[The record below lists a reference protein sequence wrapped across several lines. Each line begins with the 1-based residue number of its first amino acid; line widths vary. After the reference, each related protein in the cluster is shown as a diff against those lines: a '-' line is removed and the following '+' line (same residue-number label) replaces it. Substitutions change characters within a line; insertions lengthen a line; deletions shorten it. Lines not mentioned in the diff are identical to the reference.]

1 MEKIKISSLDTI
13 KPTMLQMGFSAEKF
27 NKEAGFVCQIW
38 NEPKNTYLRKATKES
53 LFSAVISIAQTGLTL
68 TGSDMTEPSRARSLA
83 ELDERLATIFASE
96 AIKQGLAL
104 QLRPTDVVVTPYGK
118 SGTTWTQ
125 QIVHTLRTRGD
136 MDFDDI
142 SRVVPWIEVSPLLG
156 IDLDA
161 EQKANPRAFKSHLS
175 WDVMPRGGR
184 YINVVRDPGDAAV
197 SMFKFQEGWFL
208 EPGAVGVDEFVQST
222 LQHRRYYHHL
232 KSWWPR
238 RNDED
243 VLFLAYEKMLQDTE
257 RTIRRVAEFI
267 GISLDA
273 ELLKL
278 TLEHSS
284 MDFMLQYKD
293 RFDDAML
300 RRYSEEHAG
309 IPSGSDSAKVR
320 AGKSGSS
327 VVLSEETH
335 AMLASVWSEEIT
347 ATLGFPDYAAMI
359 EALD

>member
-1 MEKIKISSLDTI
+1 
-13 KPTMLQMGFSAEKF
+13 
-27 NKEAGFVCQIW
+27 
-38 NEPKNTYLRKATKES
+38 
-53 LFSAVISIAQTGLTL
+53 
-68 TGSDMTEPSRARSLA
+68 MTEPHRPRSLA
-83 ELDERLATIFASE
+83 EMEERTAAVFATE

-104 QLRPTDVVVTPYGK
+104 HLRPTDVVITPYGK

-161 EQKANPRAFKSHLS
+161 EQKADPRAFKSHLS
-175 WDVMPRGGR
+175 WDLMPKGGR

-232 KSWWPR
+232 RSWWPR

-243 VLFLAYEKMLQDTE
+243 VLFLAYEKMLKDAE
-257 RTIRRVAEFI
+257 CTIARIADFI
-267 GISLDA
+267 GIELDD
-273 ELLKL
+273 EL
-278 TLEHSS
+278 E
-284 MDFMLQYKD
+284 
-293 RFDDAML
+293 
-300 RRYSEEHAG
+300 
-309 IPSGSDSAKVR
+309 
-320 AGKSGSS
+320 
-327 VVLSEETH
+327 
-335 AMLASVWSEEIT
+335 
-347 ATLGFPDYAAMI
+347 
-359 EALD
+359 

>member
-1 MEKIKISSLDTI
+1 
-13 KPTMLQMGFSAEKF
+13 
-27 NKEAGFVCQIW
+27 
-38 NEPKNTYLRKATKES
+38 
-53 LFSAVISIAQTGLTL
+53 
-68 TGSDMTEPSRARSLA
+68 MTEPHRPRSLA
-83 ELDERLATIFASE
+83 EMEERTASVFTP
-96 AIKQGLAL
+96 ASIKQGLAL
-104 QLRPTDVVVTPYGK
+104 KLRPTDVVITPYGK

-175 WDVMPRGGR
+175 WDVMPKGGR

-243 VLFLAYEKMLQDTE
+243 VLFLAYEKMLKDTTA
-257 RTIRRVAEFI
+257 TIRRIADFVGVE
-267 GISLDA
+267 LDA
-273 ELLKL
+273 ELLEL
-278 TLEHSS
+278 TERHSS
-284 MDFMLQYKD
+284 MAFMLEYKD

-309 IPSGSDSAKVR
+309 IPPGSDSAKVR
-320 AGKSGSS
+320 EGKAGSR
-327 VVLSEETH
+327 VTLSAETQ
-335 AMLASVWSEEIT
+335 AMLDQVWAEEIT
-347 ATLGFPDYAAMI
+347 ATLGFADYGSLVAS
-359 EALD
+359 LD